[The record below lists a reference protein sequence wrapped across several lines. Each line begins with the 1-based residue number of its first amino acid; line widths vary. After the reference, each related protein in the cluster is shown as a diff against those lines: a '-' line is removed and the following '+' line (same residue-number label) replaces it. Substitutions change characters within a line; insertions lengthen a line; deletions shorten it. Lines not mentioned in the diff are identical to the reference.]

1 MLTSVAPMCLLLAA
15 LALLSTQ
22 AVPFIKSS
30 SSTSS
35 SKTAFVRRNSGLYSI
50 RSGGLFD
57 KLSGSAS
64 NTTDASSSEAT
75 KKYPAMT
82 QAEVEA
88 ALNHVPIFAVTN
100 ADGNGIVLRDATD
113 EGKGVFYWFFDPK
126 QANETLTQLIASGN
140 DNATAGL
147 KLSAF
152 SLGKM
157 FVASEA

>member
-1 MLTSVAPMCLLLAA
+1 
-15 LALLSTQ
+15 
-22 AVPFIKSS
+22 
-30 SSTSS
+30 
-35 SKTAFVRRNSGLYSI
+35 
-50 RSGGLFD
+50 
-57 KLSGSAS
+57 
-64 NTTDASSSEAT
+64 
-75 KKYPAMT
+75 MT